1 LKRTTSRVAIIFGA
15 AALATP
21 LSTAVL
27 AATPYQRSADIYPP
41 SVIAFS
47 QKPEAGE
54 VSITYAN
61 LPQKG
66 TLAIFSSDAQGKMS
80 KTRVGEV
87 ALNAGDH
94 RNIKVKLSPMPR
106 DGSRLWAVLEQPD
119 GNAFKNQRSSVDR
132 SFKVL

>member
-1 LKRTTSRVAIIFGA
+1 
-15 AALATP
+15 
-21 LSTAVL
+21 
-27 AATPYQRSADIYPP
+27 
-41 SVIAFS
+41 
-47 QKPEAGE
+47 

-87 ALNAGDH
+87 ALDSGDH

-106 DGSRLWAVLEQPD
+106 EGATLWTVLEQPD
-119 GNAFKNQRSSVDR
+119 GKALKKQRSNLDR